1 MSADRLR
8 AKAERSIIAAERAL
22 ASEDSETAAD
32 RAYYAV
38 FYAAWALL
46 DELGLPRPR
55 THHGMISEFS
65 KHFVKHGPFTPTQG
79 AVLSRL
85 ENLRIAADYTLEPI
99 PLPDAARAIGE
110 ARNFL
115 EWAKLFSRRA
125 P

>member
-8 AKAERSIIAAERAL
+8 ANVERSIIAAERAL
-22 ASEDSETAAD
+22 ASEDSETVAD
-32 RAYYAV
+32 SAYYAV

-55 THHGMISEFS
+55 THHGLISEFS
-65 KHFVKHGPFTPTQG
+65 KHFVKDGPFTPAQG

-99 PLPDAARAIGE
+99 PVHDAARAVGE

-115 EWAKLFSRRA
+115 EWAKRFSCRA